1 MPKIIPKIYWNKK
14 WLENEYITLNKSM
27 QEIADEQG
35 CHRVTIDRWIKIYNI
50 KKEHP
55 KRGPKK
61 GTNFKN
67 TVYLIPKRI
76 REDQIRKDVALVMD
90 LSIGMTIMTKAL
102 TEEFGM
108 TEDEVKNEV
117 GIKKMSMLQK
127 AKLASKMAQFKMM
140 RKKS

>member
-1 MPKIIPKIYWNKK
+1 MSCPWCKFQAGGKCGLDDCDFKK
-14 WLENEYITLNKSM
+14 LPFKKDAIVERMKRE
-27 QEIADEQG
+27 ADHVIEV
-35 CHRVTIDRWIKIYNI
+35 RNRLAD
-50 KKEHP
+50 KE
-55 KRGPKK
+55 
-61 GTNFKN
+61 
-67 TVYLIPKRI
+67 LD
-76 REDQIRKDVALVMD
+76 EDQIRKDVALVMD